1 MASSKQPGS
10 YEEISITFPST
21 PTHPL
26 MTFRLSVL
34 PDETI
39 TTLYQQLESSE
50 AFHTVVASRGTHLFN
65 LFHIFSP
72 DDLVPKGPS
81 LEPTKTLRECGV
93 SHGTQLLALRQ
104 PQFTPEYS
112 SALEILAARKEAE
125 LEEAL
130 GAKSPFF
137 LTYHPIPTTPPTFVP
152 SLPRL
157 APTPSPS
164 QPSPSSPPPPPP
176 SNLTLQGGS
185 GSSAAGRVVT
195 KWPWSPTLSPYPP
208 PIKSKV
214 EDGLLEGV
222 SPLLL
227 RPVRGGT
234 AATTI
239 TTTTATATTNSP
251 SSTRRGGGEGS
262 KVAATSAAAAAPMPI
277 ALPFPPPMRESSL
290 SYKLAPPSSGEN
302 KHPSVAAFQ
311 RGLQV
316 DLAAKKLKE
325 KPWLVL
331 PILDERGY
339 R

>member
-1 MASSKQPGS
+1 MASSGLPGS

-26 MTFRLSVL
+26 VTFHLSVL
-34 PDETI
+34 PNESVAS
-39 TTLYQQLESSE
+39 LYQQLESSE
-50 AFHTVVASRGTHLFN
+50 SFHHSVVASRGTHLFN
-65 LFHIFSP
+65 LFHVFSP
-72 DDLVPKGPS
+72 DDFVPKGPS

-93 SHGTQLLALRQ
+93 SHGTQLLGLRQ
-104 PQFTPEYS
+104 PQWTLKYS

-130 GAKSPFF
+130 GAKSPSS
-137 LTYHPIPTTPPTFVP
+137 LTYHPAPTTPPTFVP
-152 SLPRL
+152 SLP
-157 APTPSPS
+157 TPSPS
-164 QPSPSSPPPPPP
+164 RPSPSSPPPPPP
-176 SNLTLQGGS
+176 ANLTLQGGS

-234 AATTI
+234 TAATTI

-251 SSTRRGGGEGS
+251 FSTRRGGGGGS
-262 KVAATSAAAAAPMPI
+262 RVAAASAAAAPMPI